1 MNDYLLG
8 HSSAELER
16 LKFQANILSPI
27 TTRLLIESGLEEGMH
42 VLDLGSGPG
51 DVAILAGR
59 LVGPTGSVTGIDRS
73 PKAVELAN
81 FRAAEAG
88 LRNVRFEVCDIQDFQ
103 SASPFDCVVGRYV
116 MIHQSDPVAFLRKAA
131 SLVKNGGT
139 LALHEV
145 FMSDIPMESF
155 PNIPLLTDAGQLIA
169 AAFNT
174 GGVHHGTAVHLIKH
188 FSEAGLPQP
197 ELFCQRHIG
206 GGEHSFMY
214 HWVAETLKTVYPHL
228 ISIGRVS
235 ADPEYLETF
244 EHRLKAEAVASHAQ
258 IMGPNQITAWV
269 RL

>member
-51 DVAILAGR
+51 DVAMLAGR

-73 PKAVELAN
+73 PEAVELAN

-103 SASPFDCVVGRYV
+103 SPSPFDCVVGRCV
-116 MIHQSDPVAFLRKAA
+116 TIHQRDPVAFLRQAA
-131 SLVKNGGT
+131 SLVKQGGT

-145 FMSDIPMESF
+145 FMANLPMESY
-155 PNIPLLTDAGQLIA
+155 PNIPMLTTAGQLIC
-169 AAFNT
+169 AAFDI
-174 GGVHHGTAVHLIKH
+174 GGVTHGTAAHLIKH

-197 ELFCQRHIG
+197 ELFCQRHVG
-206 GGEHSFMY
+206 GGERSFMY
-214 HWVAETLKTVYPHL
+214 RWAAETLKTVYPHL
-228 ISIGRVS
+228 ISIGRVT

-244 EHRLKAEAVASHAQ
+244 EDRLRAEAVATRAQ
-258 IMGPNQITAWV
+258 IIGPNQITAWV

>member
-27 TTRLLIESGLEEGMH
+27 TTRLLIESGLEQGMH

-51 DVAILAGR
+51 DVAMLAGR
-59 LVGPTGSVTGIDRS
+59 LVGPNGSVTGIDRS

-81 FRAAEAG
+81 VRAAEAG

-103 SASPFDCVVGRYV
+103 SPSPFDCVVGRYV
-116 MIHQSDPVAFLRKAA
+116 MIHQSDPVAFLRQAA
-131 SLVKNGGT
+131 SLVRKGGA

-145 FMSDIPMESF
+145 FMSGMWMESF
-155 PNIPLLTDAGQLIA
+155 PNIPMLTDAGQLID
-169 AAFNT
+169 AAFDT
-174 GGVHHGTAVHLIKH
+174 GGVRHATAAHMIKH

-197 ELFCQRHIG
+197 ELFCQRHVG
-206 GGEHSFMY
+206 GGEHAFMY
-214 HWVAETLKTVYPHL
+214 RWAAETLKTVYPHL
-228 ISIGRVS
+228 ISIGRVT

-244 EHRLKAEAVASHAQ
+244 EDRLKAEAMASHAQ
-258 IMGPNQITAWV
+258 IFGPNQITAWV

>member
-131 SLVKNGGT
+131 SLVKTGGA
-139 LALHEV
+139 LALHEIL
-145 FMSDIPMESF
+145 MSRPPLESS
-155 PNIPLLTDAGQLIA
+155 PDMPVLGEVAHLIA

-174 GGVHHGTAVHLIKH
+174 GGANKGAPLNMIRQ

-197 ELFCQRHIG
+197 ELFCQQLIG
-206 GGEHSFMY
+206 GGDHSVLY
-214 HWVAETLKTVYPHL
+214 RWAAETLKSVYPYL
-228 ISIGRVS
+228 ISIGRV
-235 ADPEYLETF
+235 AMDQEYLDTLEI
-244 EHRLKAEAVASHAQ
+244 RLRAEAVANSAQ
-258 IMGPNQITAWV
+258 VLGPVQITAWV